1 LQKLLSGFIR
11 GLDVP
16 WLHTGNQQQLTR
28 VKKQAASP
36 TKDTGLVEIVQY
48 RANTKAGFS
57 G

>member
-48 RANTKAGFS
+48 RANTKAGF
-57 G
+57 